1 MKILLAV
8 DGSEY
13 SGMASSMVEA
23 LRLRR
28 RTAVTVATVVPE
40 YAFLGERALNI
51 LRKSAKLSRAEQ
63 QQKANDMVSD
73 VAGMLASAG
82 LAAETLVRWGNPA
95 EAILEAA
102 RERDASLIVVGA
114 KGQTDSA
121 KFLLGD
127 VAQKVMRH
135 SKCSVLLVRQ
145 RTTTLRRVLLATD
158 GSTHS
163 DRTPQFLLALPLPR
177 RIEVAVLTAYQPTLR
192 RCSERPRWT

>member
-121 KFLLGD
+121 
-127 VAQKVMRH
+127 
-135 SKCSVLLVRQ
+135 
-145 RTTTLRRVLLATD
+145 
-158 GSTHS
+158 
-163 DRTPQFLLALPLPR
+163 
-177 RIEVAVLTAYQPTLR
+177 
-192 RCSERPRWT
+192 